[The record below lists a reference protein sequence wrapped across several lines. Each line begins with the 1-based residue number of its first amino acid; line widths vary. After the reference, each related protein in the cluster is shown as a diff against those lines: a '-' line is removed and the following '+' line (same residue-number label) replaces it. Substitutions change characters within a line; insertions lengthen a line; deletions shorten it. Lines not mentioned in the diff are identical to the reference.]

1 MKINRISGEKVQCKN
16 DCFLSVTHQQHN
28 KAKV

>member
-1 MKINRISGEKVQCKN
+1 MKDRISGEKVQCKN
-16 DCFLSVTHQQHN
+16 DYFLSVTHQQHN